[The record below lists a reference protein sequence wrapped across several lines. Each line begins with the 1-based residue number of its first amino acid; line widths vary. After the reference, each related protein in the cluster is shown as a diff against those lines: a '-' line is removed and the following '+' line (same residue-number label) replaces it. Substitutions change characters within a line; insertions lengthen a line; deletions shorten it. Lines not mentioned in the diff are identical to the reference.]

1 MSRLFCCYSA
11 DLKDFLY
18 MRGFRYEVCG
28 LNPNNHQMFWAYI
41 RTQELSDA
49 LDKWSAAKR

>member
-18 MRGFRYEVCG
+18 KRGFRYDVCG

-41 RTQELSDA
+41 RTPELSDA